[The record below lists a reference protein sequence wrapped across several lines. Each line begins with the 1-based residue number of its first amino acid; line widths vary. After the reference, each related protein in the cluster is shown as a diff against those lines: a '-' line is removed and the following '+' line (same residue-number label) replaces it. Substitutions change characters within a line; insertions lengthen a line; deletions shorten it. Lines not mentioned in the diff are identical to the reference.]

1 MLKKSIILSLLLLSA
16 CGSDHSSKEPESQK
30 QTTPKKSTAFDA
42 QLDSL
47 EKAKN
52 VEDSLNDAVKQRDKA
67 MSDQGI

>member
-16 CGSDHSSKEPESQK
+16 CSNDHSSKEPESQK
-30 QTTPKKSTAFDA
+30 QTTPKKSRAFDA

-52 VEDSLNDAVKQRDKA
+52 VEDSLNDAVKERDKA